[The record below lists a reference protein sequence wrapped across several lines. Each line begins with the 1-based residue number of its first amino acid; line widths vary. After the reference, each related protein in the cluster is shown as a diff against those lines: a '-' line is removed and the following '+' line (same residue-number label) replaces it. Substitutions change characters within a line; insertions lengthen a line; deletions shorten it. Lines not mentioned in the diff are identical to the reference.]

1 MTSKELYEKL
11 KPSVSKTENVQAIG
25 GRINYNTS
33 SFCTKLIKEAARCN
47 AYSSDVVYNIN
58 GMTEAMRNFDPKAD
72 PVIIWFGFRRH
83 GVDHDSYILSK
94 IGEDVYNVYH
104 DYFALYSVKI
114 EAESPGYVDITFNEY
129 WM

>member
-11 KPSVSKTENVQAIG
+11 RPSVSETENVQVVG

-33 SFCTKLIKEAARCN
+33 SFYTKLIREAARCN
-47 AYSSDVVYNIN
+47 AYSSDVIYNIN
-58 GMTEAMRNFDPKAD
+58 GMTEAMQNFDPKAG

-83 GVDHDSYILSK
+83 GVDHDSFILSR
-94 IGEDVYNVYH
+94 IGEDVYNVH
-104 DYFALYSVKI
+104 QNYFALYSVKI
-114 EAESPGYVDITFNEY
+114 EVESPGYADITFNEY